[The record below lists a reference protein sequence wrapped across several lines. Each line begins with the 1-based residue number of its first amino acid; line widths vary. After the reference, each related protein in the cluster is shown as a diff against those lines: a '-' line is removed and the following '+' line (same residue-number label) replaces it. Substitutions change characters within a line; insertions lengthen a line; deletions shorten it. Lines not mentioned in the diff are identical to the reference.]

1 MLYSLGKR
9 ITDILF
15 FQMDFRIGDIKS
27 QVKHFLNSDFQK
39 LLIAG
44 CILIWI
50 SLQELNDNKP
60 VGGIKTN
67 CKDQVLFI

>member
-44 CILIWI
+44 CIF
-50 SLQELNDNKP
+50 ELAVYKNWKA
-60 VGGIKTN
+60 TN
-67 CKDQVLFI
+67 L

>member
-15 FQMDFRIGDIKS
+15 FQMDFRIGGIKS
-27 QVKHFLNSDFQK
+27 QVKHFLNSDFQE

-44 CILIWI
+44 CIF
-50 SLQELNDNKP
+50 ELAVYKN
-60 VGGIKTN
+60 
-67 CKDQVLFI
+67 